1 MPTTATLTEDERLA
15 LAAVGGWPI
24 ADALAGLDDFLWS
37 ANGSGSIDDLVLMYR
52 PGWRGAMYRF
62 GGTAL
67 RIVRPLRERDE
78 PLTRVSRRRVEA
90 FAAAVAPEMREVFRS
105 DRERRTYAET
115 TRLVWWGLGLG
126 QPPVEV
132 RPTMASQWGRPVGDS
147 PVRPRAAL
155 GSPATA
161 TVAAMGT
168 EHSPETVAA
177 DARAAE
183 LRAEQAAGQPLT
195 GGQLWGL
202 PVLDGDMWADIAGAT
217 AITGLPAK
225 TITSYL
231 VRGKPKSHPFPQPSR
246 FLGRNYWPVSVL
258 TAWTAT
264 ATAADSGQE

>member
-15 LAAVGGWPI
+15 LAAVGGWQI
-24 ADALAGLDDFLWS
+24 ADALAGIDEFLWIS
-37 ANGSGSIDDLVLMYR
+37 TGSGSIDDLVLMHR
-52 PGWRGAMYRF
+52 PGWRGCMYRF
-62 GGTAL
+62 DSGAL
-67 RIVRPLRERDE
+67 RIGRPMRGQEEPIAKVSRSRVESYVESVTPEVRER
-78 PLTRVSRRRVEA
+78 LRV
-90 FAAAVAPEMREVFRS
+90 
-105 DRERRTYAET
+105 DRECRTYAET

-126 QPPVEV
+126 RPPAEV
-132 RPTMASQWGRPVGDS
+132 RPSMASRWAHPVGDS

-155 GSPATA
+155 GSPGTA

-177 DARAAE
+177 DARAAA

-217 AITGLPAK
+217 AITGKPAK

-231 VRGKPKSHPFPQPSR
+231 VRGKPKSNPFPQPSR

-258 TAWTAT
+258 TAWAT
-264 ATAADSGQE
+264 ANSDQEKG